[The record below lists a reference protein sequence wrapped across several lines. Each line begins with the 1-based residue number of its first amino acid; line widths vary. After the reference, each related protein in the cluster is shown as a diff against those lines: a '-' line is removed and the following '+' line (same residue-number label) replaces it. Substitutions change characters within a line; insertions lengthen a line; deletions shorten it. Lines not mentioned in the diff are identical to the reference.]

1 MCGSFKNDQFL
12 VEKYKNSSPI
22 LIGTISSIK
31 FVLDT
36 KVQNSAYWNISN
48 LDVSGNSVALNMSSK
63 SEWVPWYTKI
73 YQKCKLHGGS
83 GRS

>member
-48 LDVSGNSVALNMSSK
+48 ISVALNMSSM
-63 SEWVPWYTKI
+63 SEWVSWYTKM
-73 YQKCKLHGGS
+73 YQKCKFHGGS

>member
-36 KVQNSAYWNISN
+36 KVQNSAY
-48 LDVSGNSVALNMSSK
+48 
-63 SEWVPWYTKI
+63 
-73 YQKCKLHGGS
+73 
-83 GRS
+83 